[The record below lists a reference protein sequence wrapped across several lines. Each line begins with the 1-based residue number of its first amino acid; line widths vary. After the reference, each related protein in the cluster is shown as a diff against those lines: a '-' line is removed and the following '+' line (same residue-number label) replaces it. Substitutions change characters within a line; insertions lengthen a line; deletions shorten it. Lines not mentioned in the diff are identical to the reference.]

1 MKVLSEQELKEKLA
15 GKIKSG
21 EGENEVQQ
29 VDIKSQDS
37 NPEKELKKY
46 FLSLLS
52 KREHSQSE
60 LRSKAEMRQYDET
73 LIEKILKVLVEE
85 NYQSDQRY
93 AEMVVRARINK
104 QTGPVKIRME
114 LKQKGVASSIIENVL
129 NASDCDWFELAASCA
144 RKKYK
149 PVKENAGF
157 TEKQKARAKLMRFLQ
172 GRGFDSEQIRYAV
185 ESVERG

>member
-15 GKIKSG
+15 EKIQPDESEKGIHQLDFKSK
-21 EGENEVQQ
+21 
-29 VDIKSQDS
+29 DLD
-37 NPEKELKKY
+37 PEKELKKY
-46 FLSLLS
+46 LLFLLS
-52 KREHSQSE
+52 KREYSQSE
-60 LRSKAEMRQYDET
+60 LSSKAETRQYDET

-114 LKQKGVASSIIENVL
+114 LKQKGVASSIIESALSV
-129 NASDCDWFELAASCA
+129 SDCDWFELAASCA

-157 TEKQKARAKLMRFLQ
+157 SEKQKARAKLMRFLQ

-185 ESVERG
+185 ECVERE